1 MIKKMLTIALV
12 FTLSLTLLLGLSAC
26 NSAEE
31 ATGTKENLSIKTD
44 SSDSSDV
51 TDTAFEE
58 SLITISKK
66 AADKLEVLIDKK
78 GYSEDVF
85 LRIDTVRGIG
95 WGGPRFK
102 VVLDESTNE
111 EDTVLEYDGMK
122 IVYKAKYEKYI
133 ANTEID
139 YSDRFLSRGFILNN
153 QPPSGC

>member
-95 WGGPRFK
+95 
-102 VVLDESTNE
+102 
-111 EDTVLEYDGMK
+111 
-122 IVYKAKYEKYI
+122 
-133 ANTEID
+133 
-139 YSDRFLSRGFILNN
+139 
-153 QPPSGC
+153 